1 MTGHDLPV
9 SGWAP
14 TGEIRGAENG
24 RRLDASFDLMRAVLD
39 GAALPRLLILVA
51 ERARA
56 MAGVPLAF
64 IALPDEAALT
74 LRIDIAV
81 GAGSDR
87 IRGLTVRRGRSM
99 LGRAFGSRRALSA
112 RIVADQTLSALP
124 AGPILILPLDTGEAT
139 RGVLAVLGRPGAQ
152 PFSPAATRQLLL
164 FADTSAR
171 LVQLAEDQRASGPP
185 ARAAAQVTA
194 LRSLAAHPDVTRRG
208 GDHHG

>member
-9 SGWAP
+9 SAWGPSDEA
-14 TGEIRGAENG
+14 RRSEND
-24 RRLDASFDLMRAVLD
+24 RRVTASFDLMTAVLH
-39 GAALPRLLILVA
+39 GASLPRLLILVA
-51 ERARA
+51 EQARA

-64 IALPDEAALT
+64 IALPCEDAHT

-112 RIVADQTLSALP
+112 RIAADQTLSTLP
-124 AGPILILPLDTGEAT
+124 AGPILILPLDTGEAA
-139 RGVLAVLGRPGAQ
+139 RGVLAVLGQPGAQ
-152 PFSPAATRQLLL
+152 PFNPATARQLLL

-171 LVQLAEDQRASGPP
+171 LVQLAEDRRMSAP
-185 ARAAAQVTA
+185 ADSTAARIIA
-194 LRSLAAHPDVTRRG
+194 LRPPQAPQTPQM
-208 GDHHG
+208 

>member
-9 SGWAP
+9 SAWGAP
-14 TGEIRGAENG
+14 DEARGTENN
-24 RRLDASFDLMRAVLD
+24 RRLAASFDLMTAVLD

-64 IALPDEAALT
+64 IALPDEDAVT

-112 RIVADQTLSALP
+112 RIVTDQTLSTLP

-139 RGVLAVLGRPGAQ
+139 RGVLAVLGQPGAQ
-152 PFSPAATRQLLL
+152 PFSPAAARQLLL

-171 LVQLAEDQRASGPP
+171 LVQLAEDQRAAGPP
-185 ARAAAQVTA
+185 DPAAVKILA
-194 LRSLAAHPDVTRRG
+194 LRPPPPTQI
-208 GDHHG
+208 